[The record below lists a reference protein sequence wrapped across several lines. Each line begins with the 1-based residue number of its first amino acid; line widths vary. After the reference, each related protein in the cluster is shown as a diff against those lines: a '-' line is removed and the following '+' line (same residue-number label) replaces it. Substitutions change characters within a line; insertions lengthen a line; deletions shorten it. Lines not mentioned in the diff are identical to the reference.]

1 MFTYLQQN
9 LETKLSLQHSVE
21 IISGGQHV
29 YSVGVEDPLSV
40 GGCWWRYWAGV
51 GGHLNSN
58 FDQRSLAFNEEL
70 GFRSSSG
77 DDNRVAC

>member
-1 MFTYLQQN
+1 ML
-9 LETKLSLQHSVE
+9 V
-21 IISGGQHV
+21 V
-29 YSVGVEDPLSV
+29 V
-40 GGCWWRYWAGV
+40 GGGIGRGV

-70 GFRSSSG
+70 DFRSSSG